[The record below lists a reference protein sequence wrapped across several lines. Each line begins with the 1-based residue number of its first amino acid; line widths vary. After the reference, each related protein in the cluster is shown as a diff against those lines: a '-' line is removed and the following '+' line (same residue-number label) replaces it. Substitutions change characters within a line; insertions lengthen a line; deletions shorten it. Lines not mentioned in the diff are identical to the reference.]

1 MLLHNDPYRLFEDLF
16 FQDQTLTPFVK
27 KDDTYEA
34 SLEVPGFSKENLK
47 IEIEDGYLKLKGEAE
62 VGGKKKTVSKTYELP
77 QKSDTKNLSATL
89 KNGIL
94 GLSLPRKDNL
104 RKLSIKITWQ
114 NSILLIELAGV
125 TNTGFFV

>member
-16 FQDQTLTPFVK
+16 FQDQPLTPFVK
-27 KDDTYEA
+27 KDDSYEA

-89 KNGIL
+89 KN
-94 GLSLPRKDNL
+94 
-104 RKLSIKITWQ
+104 
-114 NSILLIELAGV
+114 
-125 TNTGFFV
+125 

>member
-16 FQDQTLTPFVK
+16 FQDHLLTPFVK